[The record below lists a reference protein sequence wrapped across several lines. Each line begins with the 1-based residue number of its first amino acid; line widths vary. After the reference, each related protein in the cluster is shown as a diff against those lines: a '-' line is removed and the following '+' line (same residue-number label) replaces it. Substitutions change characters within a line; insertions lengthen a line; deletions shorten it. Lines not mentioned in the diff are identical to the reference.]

1 MADIKEQLERLKRE
15 RQARSAFQNRKG
27 SGKKS
32 DTTKDPPSSS
42 PSESVE
48 EAWDKIN
55 RSSSQSTKEKLE
67 QLINL
72 TRTGAKPRPEPRLPE
87 PSPREL
93 IEREALRFSENP
105 YPLNHRYGRTTLA
118 TGLDISGHVL
128 ACLSKDTAFESLDL
142 STALFIDLET
152 TGLSGGTGVIPFNVG
167 MGYYREDR
175 FVVAQY
181 FVGELAA
188 EEQMIEE
195 LGNFFRD
202 KEFQSVVTYNGKAFD
217 IPLLETRFIL
227 YRKPYPLKSLPHLD
241 FLFPARSLWKH
252 KHESCRLFH
261 LAHQVLATGR
271 DEDIP
276 SSEIPWRYFQYLQT
290 GDFDLIE
297 PVLYHNQEDILSL
310 LGVVIEGA
318 LIFSEEHPDC
328 SADAMDLFG
337 AGKVMEKVGETEKS
351 VEYFQRALNGSL
363 SGEVLTQARKKLAS
377 HFKRNREWDKA
388 VEIWREIA
396 SAEIVTPDELF
407 AFRELAMYLEHKEKN
422 YIEAQ
427 RISEEGYVLSM
438 STSVYYENDFSY
450 RRERLK
456 QKLKKKQAGEP
467 PDESKPEVDSM
478 EEKTGKE

>member
-1 MADIKEQLERLKRE
+1 MADIKKQLERLKRE
-15 RQARSAFQNRKG
+15 RQVRSAFQ
-27 SGKKS
+27 SGKSSEPKTGAAKKS
-32 DTTKDPPSSS
+32 QSSTPPQ
-42 PSESVE
+42 SVE
-48 EAWDKIN
+48 DTWEKIN

-72 TRTGAKPRPEPRLPE
+72 TRTGSKPEPVPPHPE
-87 PSPREL
+87 PPQREPV
-93 IEREALRFSENP
+93 EREPLRFSENP
-105 YPLNHRYGRTTLA
+105 YPLSYRYGRASLA

-128 ACLSKDTAFESLDL
+128 ACLSKDHAFESLDL

-167 MGYYREDR
+167 MGYYRDDQ

-195 LGNFFRD
+195 LGDFFRD

-217 IPLLETRFIL
+217 LPLLETRFIL
-227 YRKPYPLKSLPHLD
+227 YRKPFTLKSLPHLD
-241 FLFPARSLWKH
+241 FLFPARNLWKH

-290 GDFDLIE
+290 GNFDLIE

-328 SADAMDLFG
+328 SVDAMDLFG
-337 AGKVMEKVGETEKS
+337 AGKVMERIGETEKS
-351 VEYFQRALNGSL
+351 AEYFQRALNGSL
-363 SGEVLTQARKKLAS
+363 SGEVMIQARKKLAA
-377 HFKRNREWDKA
+377 HFKRNQEWDKA

-396 SAEIVTPDELF
+396 SAEIVTPEELF
-407 AFRELAMYLEHKEKN
+407 AFRELAMYLEHREKN
-422 YIEAQ
+422 YTEAQ
-427 RISEEGYVLSM
+427 RIAEEGYVLSM

-456 QKLKKKQAGEP
+456 QKLKKQAAGEAP
-467 PDESKPEVDSM
+467 VESEVEVGSE
-478 EEKTGKE
+478 EEKE

>member
-1 MADIKEQLERLKRE
+1 MADIKKQLERLKRE
-15 RQARSAFQNRKG
+15 RQVRSSFQ
-27 SGKKS
+27 SGKSSDPKTGAAKKS
-32 DTTKDPPSSS
+32 QSSAPPR
-42 PSESVE
+42 SVE
-48 EAWDKIN
+48 DTWEKIN

-72 TRTGAKPRPEPRLPE
+72 TRTGSKPEPGPPHPE
-87 PSPREL
+87 PPRGEPV
-93 IEREALRFSENP
+93 EREPLRFSENP
-105 YPLNHRYGRTTLA
+105 YPLNYRYGRASLA

-128 ACLSKDTAFESLDL
+128 ACLSKDHAFESLDL

-167 MGYYREDR
+167 MGYYREGQ

-195 LGNFFRD
+195 LGEFFRD

-217 IPLLETRFIL
+217 LPLLETRFIL
-227 YRKPYPLKSLPHLD
+227 YRKPFTLKTLPHLD

-290 GDFDLIE
+290 GNFDLIE

-328 SADAMDLFG
+328 SVDAMDLFG
-337 AGKVMEKVGETEKS
+337 AGKVMERIGETKKS
-351 VEYFQRALNGSL
+351 AEYFQRALSGSL
-363 SGEVLTQARKKLAS
+363 SGEVMIQARKKLSA
-377 HFKRNREWDKA
+377 HFKRNQEWDKA

-396 SAEIVTPDELF
+396 SAEIVTPEELF
-407 AFRELAMYLEHKEKN
+407 AFRELAMYLEHREKN
-422 YIEAQ
+422 YSEAQ
-427 RISEEGYVLSM
+427 RIAEEGYVLSM
-438 STSVYYENDFSY
+438 SISVYYENDFSY

-456 QKLKKKQAGEP
+456 QKLKKQAAGEAP
-467 PDESKPEVDSM
+467 VESKVEVGSE
-478 EEKTGKE
+478 EEKE